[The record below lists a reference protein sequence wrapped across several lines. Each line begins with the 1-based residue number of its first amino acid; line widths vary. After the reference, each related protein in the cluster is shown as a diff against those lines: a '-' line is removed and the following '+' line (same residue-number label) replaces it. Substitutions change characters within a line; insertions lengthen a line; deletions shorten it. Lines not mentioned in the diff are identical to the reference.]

1 MNGTDLCKTALL
13 CGLFLAAT
21 AAAQAQERPAIDQ
34 QLNDGQ
40 LQAAADA
47 LAEHLDNSPD
57 DDLAR
62 FQLGTVQFLQAV
74 ERLSQAGV
82 RYGARTQAGWIPF
95 LRVGAA
101 AGNKDNAQVVR
112 YEDLRAMIER
122 FQSDVQTAEQTLAQ
136 VDDDDLHWDL
146 NFDRV
151 AMDADGDGRIADSE
165 RLDVTFRV
173 LMNRRQ
179 QNDRGKPMV
188 VGFDSADVYWMR
200 GYCHAVMAMADVV
213 LAYDQQDLFERTAHA
228 FFANPDTEFANE
240 RGEVEPLH
248 RRGIFN
254 TEDLSDFVAAVHLL
268 NFKLREP
275 ARLRDARDHL
285 LTMTDLSRASWKLIQ
300 AEDDNHLEWIPGA
313 DQQSVITNLNV
324 SAARIEAW
332 HTFLDEAE
340 AILNGEKLVPFWRR
354 GFEGGVNINRVL
366 TDPRD
371 LDVVLWVQGTAALPY
386 LERGEL
392 SSKRSWDQLQRV
404 FRGDFLGF
412 ALWVN

>member
-13 CGLFLAAT
+13 CGLFLAAA

-34 QLNDGQ
+34 QLNDGK

-47 LAEHLDNSPD
+47 LTEHLDNSPD

-62 FQLGTVQFLQAV
+62 FQLGTVQFLQAI
-74 ERLSQAGV
+74 ERLSQTGV

-101 AGNKDNAQVVR
+101 AGNKEDAQVVR

-179 QNDRGKPMV
+179 QNDRGRPMV

-392 SSKRSWDQLQRV
+392 SSKRSWGQLQRV